1 MLLIT
6 GANGQL
12 GQELKRIYKDK
23 NIIFV
28 SKEQLDITNE
38 QKLSN
43 FFAVNNIDLVIN
55 CAAYTDVEQAENN
68 IEVCQKINIEGIKN
82 LAKFSKKHNFFIVH
96 ISTDYVF
103 DGTNHLPYKETDKV
117 NPVSVYGKSKLQ
129 GEKEL
134 FNYADKAII
143 IRTSWIYSE
152 FSKNFLKKILNL
164 SDNKNEINVICD
176 QIGTPTYAYDLA
188 KVISEILSKIDI
200 KNYNKKEIYHFSNEG
215 VASWY
220 DFAYEIIKISDKSC
234 QIKPIKAKDYKT
246 LAKRPYYS
254 ILDKEK
260 LKSDFSIDIRHWKEG
275 LIECLQRLV

>member
-1 MLLIT
+1 M
-6 GANGQL
+6 
-12 GQELKRIYKDK
+12 
-23 NIIFV
+23 
-28 SKEQLDITNE
+28 
-38 QKLSN
+38 
-43 FFAVNNIDLVIN
+43 
-55 CAAYTDVEQAENN
+55 
-68 IEVCQKINIEGIKN
+68 
-82 LAKFSKKHNFFIVH
+82 
-96 ISTDYVF
+96 
-103 DGTNHLPYKETDKV
+103 
-117 NPVSVYGKSKLQ
+117 
-129 GEKEL
+129 
-134 FNYADKAII
+134 
-143 IRTSWIYSE
+143 
-152 FSKNFLKKILNL
+152 
-164 SDNKNEINVICD
+164 
-176 QIGTPTYAYDLA
+176 A

>member
-1 MLLIT
+1 M
-6 GANGQL
+6 A
-12 GQELKRIYKDK
+12 
-23 NIIFV
+23 
-28 SKEQLDITNE
+28 
-38 QKLSN
+38 
-43 FFAVNNIDLVIN
+43 
-55 CAAYTDVEQAENN
+55 
-68 IEVCQKINIEGIKN
+68 
-82 LAKFSKKHNFFIVH
+82 IVVVA
-96 ISTDYVF
+96 SVTSP
-103 DGTNHLPYKETDKV
+103 NHTL
-117 NPVSVYGKSKLQ
+117 
-129 GEKEL
+129 
-134 FNYADKAII
+134 
-143 IRTSWIYSE
+143 R
-152 FSKNFLKKILNL
+152 KKILNL